1 MSQAKCGHVNHVVP
15 SMPRSTRQESVGFE
29 AALKLQYRATQMQ

>member
-15 SMPRSTRQESVGFE
+15 SMPRSTRQESVG
-29 AALKLQYRATQMQ
+29 LKLH